1 MDFLTKSSILRRV
14 FYYFA
19 LFALLVGALV
29 FFLYFSQQEEIPLTM
44 FIGVLVLFLVYFL
57 LVYFYEIVRPLK
69 SILAQM
75 KALLTGKKYQRIY
88 TKRMDEIGIIAH
100 FFNEVTKSFEK
111 VSLDI
116 REGKRMMSELEIAG
130 QLQRDILPPASPD
143 VPGLE
148 IVAKTRPAVELGGDS
163 FDFITRGDN
172 TFIYVGDVTGH
183 GVPAALVMTMVNTLV
198 HTFVEVYDNAYDVL
212 VNTNKQLKHRIKS
225 TMFMT
230 LLMLRWNRMSRQ
242 MTFVGAG
249 HEHLIVYRANTGKCE
264 VRQSGGIALG
274 MVPDNSKLIK
284 EQELQLMEEDVIV
297 LFSDG
302 LTEGRNMAGEM
313 YTLDRLIQAVERF
326 ATQYGPAGIV
336 HHVAL
341 DYSRF
346 VENHIQ
352 DDDVTLIAVQYV
364 GMNGKKEEATP
375 QIKSTTWDSGKSPS
389 PEPKKKKKK
398 SKKKAK
404 AKSQ

>member
-1 MDFLTKSSILRRV
+1 MNLLTKSSILRRII
-14 FYYFA
+14 FFFA
-19 LFALLVGALV
+19 LFVLLIGAVV
-29 FFLYFSQQEEIPLTM
+29 FALYFTNQESIPLSV
-44 FIGVLVLFLVYFL
+44 FAGILVLFLIYFL
-57 LVYFYEIVRPLK
+57 LVYYFEIVRPLK
-69 SILAQM
+69 LILAQM
-75 KALLTGKKYQRIY
+75 KALLTGKKYRRLY

-116 REGKRMMSELEIAG
+116 QEGKRMLSELEIAG
-130 QLQRDILPPASPD
+130 QLQRDILPPESPEIT
-143 VPGLE
+143 GLK

-163 FDFITRGDN
+163 FDFVSRGDN

-183 GVPAALVMTMVNTLV
+183 GVPSALVMTMVNTLI

-212 VNTNKQLKHRIKS
+212 VNVNKQLKGRVKS

-230 LLMLRWNRMSRQ
+230 LLMLRWNRMSQQ

-249 HEHLIVYRANTGKCE
+249 HEHLLVYRTATGKCE
-264 VRQSGGIALG
+264 LRQSGGIALG

-284 EQELQLMEEDVIV
+284 EQDLTLQEGDVII

-313 YTLDRLIQAVERF
+313 YTLDRLTEAVERF
-326 ATQYGPAGIV
+326 APQYGPDGIV

-352 DDDVTLIAVQYV
+352 EDDVTLIAVQYTGV
-364 GMNGKKEEATP
+364 NGKDEEASP
-375 QIKSTTWDSGKSPS
+375 EVKSTTWNAEKSAA
-389 PEPKKKKKK
+389 PEPKAKK
-398 SKKKAK
+398 
-404 AKSQ
+404 